1 MDFPLTNLSFVGAI
15 GDDMAAEDLES
26 LRATPDIRRVAWGAW
41 ICAAI
46 FYLYEYFVRVIPSV
60 MGNDLQ
66 LAFNANAATVGFA
79 CGLYYIVYGPLQ
91 LVVGSFYD
99 RFGARKLLIGS
110 IIFVLLG
117 CFLAAWPFSNICLF
131 AAGRLLMGA
140 GSAFAFIGTIY
151 VATVWFPSSKL
162 AFLSGLT
169 TALGMLGALLAQAPI
184 ARMVQLINWRN
195 TWLLAGL
202 LGFGCLFLISRRLP
216 PTPDWEKRRHDTYF
230 DSNRHALSQF
240 ISGFLLVARNPQTWI
255 LGSIACALFMP
266 LVVFADFWGIQYIEL
281 ITSATKSQAAFAN
294 GMLYMGWLLGSPI
307 LGALSDYLSHRRN
320 FLSYS
325 CLFSTLLLLT
335 LLLPRHLPLTGVGGI
350 LFLVGIASSP
360 QVICFIANVES
371 NPPFLKATSVA
382 MVNTIV
388 MLVGGLMQPICGSL
402 IDFRYKAI
410 QLVAGGYTAEH
421 YRFALLMLPIV
432 TSIGFVLSLFI
443 KESVDE

>member
-1 MDFPLTNLSFVGAI
+1 MVT
-15 GDDMAAEDLES
+15 EDVES
-26 LRATPDIRRVAWGAW
+26 LKGTPDVRRVAWGAW

-66 LAFNANAATVGFA
+66 AAFNANAATIGFA

-91 LVVGSFYD
+91 LIVGSFYD
-99 RFGARKLLIGS
+99 RFGARKLLTGS
-110 IIFVLLG
+110 IILVLSG
-117 CFLAAWPFSNICLF
+117 CFLAACPFPNIYLF
-131 AAGRLLMGA
+131 AAGRLLMGV

-151 VATVWFPSSKL
+151 VATVWFPATKL

-169 TALGMLGALLAQAPI
+169 TALGMSGALLAQAPI
-184 ARMVQLINWRN
+184 ARTVQLINWRN

-202 LGFGCLFLISRRLP
+202 LGFGCLFLIIRRLP
-216 PTPDWEKRRHDTYF
+216 PTPEWETRRHDTYF

-240 ISGFLLVARNPQTWI
+240 IAGFLLVARNPQTWI
-255 LGSIACALFMP
+255 IGSIACVLFMP

-281 ITSATKSQAAFAN
+281 LTGATKSQAALAN
-294 GMLYMGWLLGSPI
+294 GMLYLGWLLGSPV

-325 CLFSTLLLLT
+325 CLFSTLLLLM
-335 LLLPRHLPLTGVGGI
+335 LLLPSHLSLVATGGI
-350 LFLVGIASSP
+350 LFSLGISSSP
-360 QVICFIANVES
+360 EVICFIANVEL

-388 MLVGGLMQPICGSL
+388 MLFGGLMQPLCGLL
-402 IDFRYKAI
+402 IDFRCRAI
-410 QLVAGGYTAEH
+410 PLVSNGYALGH
-421 YRFALLMLPIV
+421 YRFALLMLPIA
-432 TSIGFVLSLFI
+432 TFAGLVLSFFM
-443 KESVDE
+443 KESAENS